1 MKTIG
6 IIGFGNM
13 GSAIAKR
20 LNIPLCV
27 FDVDTLKTSNLRDTI
42 RVVLSAALVV
52 QESDII
58 ILAVKPQ
65 DFVSLL
71 DSIRKPA
78 EGKDKLFISI
88 AAGITTGYLERA
100 LGNVRVIRTMPNTPV
115 EIGEGMIALSKG
127 AYATDSDL
135 QFTEKEIFG
144 CLGKTLV
151 VKENMLNAVT
161 AVSGS
166 GPAYVCYFL
175 EKESIN
181 PATEKKNKF
190 LNEFIEAAQGVGFS
204 FEQATLLVKQ
214 TYEGTIRFLN
224 EMNVAPSQLRERVTS
239 RGGTTE
245 AALVVLHNGGSLEEA
260 VRAAFRRA
268 QELSKKE

>member
-20 LNIPLCV
+20 LDRPLSV

-52 QESDII
+52 QESEVI

-65 DFVSLL
+65 DVASLL

-88 AAGITTGYLERA
+88 AAGITTGYLESA
-100 LGNVRVIRTMPNTPV
+100 LGNVRIIRTMPNTPV

-135 QFTEKEIFG
+135 QFTEKEIFS

-175 EKESIN
+175 EREGIN
-181 PATEKKNKF
+181 PATEKKNQF
-190 LNEFIEAAQGVGFS
+190 LKELIEAAQGLGFS
-204 FEQATLLVKQ
+204 FEEATLLVNQ
-214 TYEGTIRFLN
+214 TYEGTIRFLR
-224 EMNVAPSQLRERVTS
+224 EANVAPSQLRERVTS
-239 RGGTTE
+239 KGGTTE
-245 AALVVLHNGGSLEEA
+245 AALRELEKGHSLKEA
-260 VRAAFRRA
+260 VKAAWQRAK
-268 QELSKKE
+268 ELSRG